1 MIVIKSTL
9 EWFPWSASASTKS
22 LMKTEN
28 EKGSLEFESAVKP
41 TIQFNAK
48 IEVFPEFLI
57 HSVFHPNPLK
67 LLLDK

>member
-1 MIVIKSTL
+1 
-9 EWFPWSASASTKS
+9 
-22 LMKTEN
+22 MKTEN